1 MRKTVTWLFL
11 AMVGLMVSCSKAPEP
26 ADLILRNGKIVTLE
40 DDQPVVEAIAT
51 KGNKILALG
60 STESVQKHLGPETH
74 VIDLQGKLVVP
85 GFIEGHGHFMGLGR
99 SKMMLDL
106 TQAKSWQEIVD
117 MVAEAVK
124 QVRPGQWIL
133 GRGWHQEKWERRPRP
148 SVEGLPVHTALS
160 RVSPENPVYL
170 THASGHAAF
179 ANAMA
184 MRLAGIDRNTPDPEG
199 GEIVRDR
206 RGNPTG
212 MLREKAQ
219 RLVARAIEQYR
230 AGRSAEEREA
240 EWRKIVELAGR
251 EALSKGVT
259 SFHDAGAS
267 FETIDFFKKLADE
280 GKLPLRLYVMVR
292 YQSNEE
298 MEKKLPQYRLIGYGN
313 HFLTVRSIKRQIDG
327 ALGSHGAW
335 LLEPYADMPT
345 STGLVLEPPED
356 IQRTCELAIQ
366 YGFQVNTHAIGDRA
380 NREVLN
386 IYEKVFSANPDKKDL
401 RWRIEHAQHLHPDDI
416 PRFAQLGVIASMQ
429 GIHCTS
435 DAPWVIKRLGEKR
448 AREGAYVW
456 RALWDSGAVV
466 TNGTDAPVEDINPIL
481 SYYATVTRRTADGTA
496 FFPEQALSREEALKS
511 YTLNNAYAAF
521 EENLKG
527 SLAPGK
533 LADMVVLSH
542 DILTIPAEEIP
553 KTTVLYTILGGKIV
567 YQK

>member
-481 SYYATVTRRTADGTA
+481 SYYATVTRRTADGAA